1 MITPE
6 EFVKLDG
13 RADRELAQEK
23 ANRAPGSPLGDAAE
37 GLLTVRLLEAI
48 RCFNRTSTWLA
59 GGMIFLGLVQVALL
73 VYQLFRTTP

>member
-1 MITPE
+1 MIIPD

-13 RADRELAQEK
+13 SSDRDLVREK
-23 ANRAPGSPLGDAAE
+23 ANHAMGSRGEAAE

-59 GGMIFLGLVQVALL
+59 GAMIFLGIVQVALL
-73 VYQLFRTTP
+73 VYQLIRPVP